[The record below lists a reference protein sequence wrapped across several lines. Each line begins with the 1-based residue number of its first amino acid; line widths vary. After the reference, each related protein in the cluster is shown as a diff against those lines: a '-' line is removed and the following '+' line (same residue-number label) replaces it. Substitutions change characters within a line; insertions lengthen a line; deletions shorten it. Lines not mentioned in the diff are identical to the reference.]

1 MTFVGL
7 RKIEGFG
14 AIVILG
20 GSMKSIDPLER
31 GPSKSATAN
40 LRSLSTLSQ
49 DGIFAREQHTPGAS
63 AEGAGRNLNTLTA

>member
-14 AIVILG
+14 AGVILG
-20 GSMKSIDPLER
+20 GGMKPIDHLER

-40 LRSLSTLSQ
+40 LRRLSTLWH

-63 AEGAGRNLNTLTA
+63 AEGAGGAEI